1 MMIVNDNYIVDFDN
15 AFILSQRT
23 GLRTSLGSNEVSLL
37 CYMIQH
43 QGQLLLR
50 QDLMEEVWLSKGIIV
65 EDSSLLHAISNCRK
79 ALEDKDTK
87 IIQTQR
93 GKGYLFLGTIA
104 EYSAETAEDKPD
116 IIADVVNDEVSE
128 HVASLSRVTAKKTR
142 NVNSWW
148 RYIAVYLVISLSS
161 FILWRHFSSPW
172 SSAEHYYIEQFS
184 ECVFTDPGMDTETL
198 FKDVTIYHAN
208 GLSLLIDATD
218 ASISYQAE
226 AEVDC
231 E

>member
-1 MMIVNDNYIVDFDN
+1 MMIINENYVVDFDD
-15 AFILSQRT
+15 AIILSLNT

-37 CYMIQH
+37 RYMIQH

-93 GKGYLFLGTIA
+93 GKGYIFLGKVSPYSLKQA
-104 EYSAETAEDKPD
+104 EEIDSSEKVKAENKPSHENPSTKSD
-116 IIADVVNDEVSE
+116 FF
-128 HVASLSRVTAKKTR
+128 
-142 NVNSWW
+142 NVFG
-148 RYIAVYLVISLSS
+148 RYIVVYLMISAAS
-161 FILWRHFSSPW
+161 FMLWHTFSSPW
-172 SSAEHYYIEQFS
+172 TSAEHYYIEQFAK
-184 ECVFTDPGMDTETL
+184 CAFIDPETETEMI
-198 FKDVTIYHAN
+198 FQDVTIYHAN
-208 GLSLLIDATD
+208 GLSLLIDTAD
-218 ASISYQAE
+218 ASISYQDE
-226 AEVDC
+226 LEVDC